1 MRAAG
6 RQSGGQVRQEGLGRR
21 PQDGP
26 PLPRPSEE
34 GHAIRSH
41 LRSPPVVDHVKLRRK
56 ADQCWQ
62 GGEELSMQRRELG
75 LLGRRGGVAQI
86 QQQHQQ
92 GVQFV
97 PSGGAVEEAVD
108 VRTTTPSR
116 WRSSPVR

>member
-1 MRAAG
+1 
-6 RQSGGQVRQEGLGRR
+6 
-21 PQDGP
+21 
-26 PLPRPSEE
+26 
-34 GHAIRSH
+34 
-41 LRSPPVVDHVKLRRK
+41 
-56 ADQCWQ
+56 
-62 GGEELSMQRRELG
+62 MQRRELG